1 MGKEIHKA
9 ENRRNPKT
17 VFSAARPKQPLE
29 PQLLKPIGSL
39 HDDDDYKDCLME
51 HGVLSGK
58 AQHVSLTRVKLQ
70 GMRFDAALPSLE
82 LEDVLF
88 EGCDLSNAV
97 FSDSFLLRV
106 AFLNCRMIGVD
117 LSGATLRDTEF
128 NHNVLQYANFRFS
141 RLKRALFDGCNCSEA
156 DFSGMSLEKIQFLQ
170 TDLRKVQM
178 SGTPLANIDFT
189 SCEIDGLGARPEDL
203 RGAVFSPE
211 QAITAAKILG
221 VEIRF

>member
-17 VFSAARPKQPLE
+17 GFSAARPKQPLE

-106 AFLNCRMIGVD
+106 AFLPDDRCRLERSHPEGYRVQSQRPAICQFSIFAVETSLVRWMQ
-117 LSGATLRDTEF
+117 LLRSGF
-128 NHNVLQYANFRFS
+128 
-141 RLKRALFDGCNCSEA
+141 
-156 DFSGMSLEKIQFLQ
+156 
-170 TDLRKVQM
+170 
-178 SGTPLANIDFT
+178 
-189 SCEIDGLGARPEDL
+189 
-203 RGAVFSPE
+203 
-211 QAITAAKILG
+211 
-221 VEIRF
+221 